1 MIMIMIMMV
10 VRVRVFGY
18 LLALCHVECVDVS
31 SGSIRMI
38 GLDWTGLGWIQPLGT
53 NYIVYLK

>member
-1 MIMIMIMMV
+1 MIMIMMV

-38 GLDWTGLGWIQPLGT
+38 GTGLDRIGLDSALGT

>member
-38 GLDWTGLGWIQPLGT
+38 GLDNSSRGLDSALGT
-53 NYIVYLK
+53 NYMVYLK